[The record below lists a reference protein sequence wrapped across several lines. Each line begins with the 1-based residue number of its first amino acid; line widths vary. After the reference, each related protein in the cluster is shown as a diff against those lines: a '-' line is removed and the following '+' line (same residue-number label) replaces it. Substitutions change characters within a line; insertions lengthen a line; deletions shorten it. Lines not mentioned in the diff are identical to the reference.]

1 MSYGWLTEQTIIA
14 QQPKKI
20 VVHNESSNIALKSAL
35 LSMKAERANAPVATV
50 VKNKF
55 PKRNAG
61 V

>member
-1 MSYGWLTEQTIIA
+1 MTEQTIIA